1 MKQKLEIDLFT
12 LNTILLLNYIK
23 LEKDKEKYYP
33 NFLRWLIT
41 IKYMLYIILHLW
53 MNLRVFLKNLS
64 ACYVKH
70 RVNVIKWKI
79 ELIIL

>member
-33 NFLRWLIT
+33 NFLR
-41 IKYMLYIILHLW
+41 
-53 MNLRVFLKNLS
+53 
-64 ACYVKH
+64 
-70 RVNVIKWKI
+70 
-79 ELIIL
+79 